1 MKNDA
6 ADRAYK
12 AGKRNEAEYH
22 GCAQCVLAALQDTFE
37 QRDDVVFRAATG
49 LSGGGG
55 LAGDGS
61 CGAYA
66 GASMFLGQMKGRDRD
81 DFADAAGERHETAR
95 MVGELRRRFVD
106 RYGSVVCGG
115 VQTSVVGRAFD
126 LNDPEEVERF
136 KEAGAHEV
144 HCPEVVGL
152 AARWAAEIVV
162 ENGLAP

>member
-6 ADRAYK
+6 ADRAYR

-22 GCAQCVLAALQDTFE
+22 GCAQCVLAALQDTFD
-37 QRDDVVFRAATG
+37 QRDDVVFRSATG

-66 GASMFLGQMKGRDRD
+66 GASMFLGQMRGRDRD
-81 DFADAAGERHETAR
+81 DFTDAAGERHETAR

-106 RYGSVVCGG
+106 RYGSVVCGD
-115 VQTSVVGRAFD
+115 VQTSVIGRAFD
-126 LNDPEEVERF
+126 LNDPEDVDRF

-162 ENGLAP
+162 DNGLAP